1 MAEITNVVRDLE
13 TKKPGRFGKNGAF
26 AQAVSSFRGRPE
38 EGADGTGHSTVFSI
52 LRLRGDRWWGLCFV
66 GFFLVVGRGWVL
78 ILGSGVLEGKCRM
91 EYGDAGSGYASPP
104 FVVGLC

>member
-1 MAEITNVVRDLE
+1 MTPIMAEITNVVRDLE

-38 EGADGTGHSTVFSI
+38 EGADWTGHSTVFSI

-66 GFFLVVGRGWVL
+66 GFFFGCW
-78 ILGSGVLEGKCRM
+78 EGM
-91 EYGDAGSGYASPP
+91 GADTW
-104 FVVGLC
+104 